1 MIKRYLTLL
10 GLFFSMTWLIGCFEV
25 LEEINLNA
33 DGSGHMLVTVNLSKS
48 RTKLASMMLLDSV
61 NGHKIP
67 SKDDI
72 NESLK
77 QAVAHLKETKG
88 ISNIKKTAD
97 YENYIFTI
105 SCDFEKIENIDAI
118 FKDAI
123 RKQNQ
128 REKTKFN
135 TTNFSFNNSSQLFK
149 RHFSYDTAVK
159 KSFNGLKKEDKKI
172 FEDASYTAIYR
183 FKKEV
188 KSVSNTNAKIAP
200 NKKAVFLRVAA
211 MDLILGQ
218 KNLENN
224 IQLTK

>member
-1 MIKRYLTLL
+1 M
-10 GLFFSMTWLIGCFEV
+10 
-25 LEEINLNA
+25 
-33 DGSGHMLVTVNLSKS
+33 
-48 RTKLASMMLLDSV
+48 
-61 NGHKIP
+61 
-67 SKDDI
+67 
-72 NESLK
+72 
-77 QAVAHLKETKG
+77 
-88 ISNIKKTAD
+88 
-97 YENYIFTI
+97 
-105 SCDFEKIENIDAI
+105 
-118 FKDAI
+118 
-123 RKQNQ
+123 
-128 REKTKFN
+128 
-135 TTNFSFNNSSQLFK
+135 
-149 RHFSYDTAVK
+149 K